1 MEVKFHTIEI
11 PLKGL
16 KYLVRKKKKATHILT
31 ISGKSGCPCFST
43 DLLICPISW

>member
-16 KYLVRKKKKATHILT
+16 KYLVRKKKATHILT
-31 ISGKSGCPCFST
+31 ISGESGCP
-43 DLLICPISW
+43 

>member
-16 KYLVRKKKKATHILT
+16 KYLVRKKKPLT
-31 ISGKSGCPCFST
+31 S
-43 DLLICPISW
+43 LLYLGNLVAHDFPQIY

>member
-16 KYLVRKKKKATHILT
+16 KYLVRKKNHSYPYSIWEIWLSM
-31 ISGKSGCPCFST
+31 IF
-43 DLLICPISW
+43 LCPIN

>member
-16 KYLVRKKKKATHILT
+16 KYLVRKKKPL
-31 ISGKSGCPCFST
+31 IS
-43 DLLICPISW
+43 LLYLGNLVVHAFPQIY